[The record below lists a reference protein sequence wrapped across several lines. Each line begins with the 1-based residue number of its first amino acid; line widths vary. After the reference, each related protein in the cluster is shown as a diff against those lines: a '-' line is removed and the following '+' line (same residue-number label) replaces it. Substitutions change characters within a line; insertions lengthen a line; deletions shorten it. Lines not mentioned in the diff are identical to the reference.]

1 MGCARPS
8 IRFSPVTDRALRGMV
23 AALAILGVAVAGYIT
38 YSRFAHVSITCT
50 SGGCET
56 VQASRYSELAG
67 IPVSVLGLA
76 AYAFILGTA
85 LFASELARAAGATVA
100 VASAL
105 FASYLVYVQI
115 AVIGAVCD
123 WCLASD
129 VLIALLAFA
138 CVERLRAGVVRQ
150 SRSEIRPDTD
160 ARHFT
165 EATQ

>member
-1 MGCARPS
+1 MR
-8 IRFSPVTDRALRGMV
+8 RVV
-23 AALAILGVAVAGYIT
+23 AALAILGLAVAGCLT
-38 YSRFAHVSITCT
+38 YSHFADVSITCT

-67 IPVSVLGLA
+67 IPVSVLGIA

-85 LFASELARAAGATVA
+85 FFAAELARAAGATIA

-129 VLIALLAFA
+129 VLIALLALA
-138 CVERLRAGVVRQ
+138 CVERLRVGVVRQ
-150 SRSEIRPDTD
+150 SRSEIRSDPD
-160 ARHFT
+160 ARHFS
-165 EATQ
+165 EATQWRRTHTGGAP